1 MVLDKVY
8 VLALRFREVGFRDLL
23 GPSWGSRQY
32 TDSDLEAS
40 LAQNTRLAMYR
51 IP

>member
-8 VLALRFREVGFRDLL
+8 VLALGFREVGLRDLL

-32 TDSDLEAS
+32 ADSDLEAS
-40 LAQNTRLAMYR
+40 
-51 IP
+51 PGPKPKVSHV